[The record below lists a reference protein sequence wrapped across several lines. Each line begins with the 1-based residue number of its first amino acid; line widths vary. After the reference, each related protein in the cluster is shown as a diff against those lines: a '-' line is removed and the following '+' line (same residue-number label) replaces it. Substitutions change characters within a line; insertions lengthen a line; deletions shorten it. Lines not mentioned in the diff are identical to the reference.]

1 MVNTIKSYLLT
12 LPAREK
18 RPNTEFLMVR
28 IFPDLEWIWTRKN
41 SVFGHFS
48 HSVHGSFLIPL
59 GIIIIQL
66 IYRNNIMKFDE
77 SENKALSFNFL
88 KKSRENYFC
97 IIRKDWNFCD
107 WILQAATILDKKLK
121 IFIFIFFNQ
130 IFFFWDI
137 SHFKI
142 DSQVWNNFWPIKDL

>member
-1 MVNTIKSYLLT
+1 MKSVQI
-12 LPAREK
+12 RSFK
-18 RPNTEFLMVR
+18 
-28 IFPDLEWIWTRKN
+28 W
-41 SVFGHFS
+41 SVFSRIWSEYGQEKTPYLDTFRILYKVLS
-48 HSVHGSFLIPL
+48 L

-77 SENKALSFNFL
+77 SENKALSCNFL

-121 IFIFIFFNQ
+121 IFIFIFFNL
-130 IFFFWDI
+130 IFFSEIF
-137 SHFKI
+137 
-142 DSQVWNNFWPIKDL
+142 PILKLTVRSETIFSK

>member
-1 MVNTIKSYLLT
+1 M
-12 LPAREK
+12 REK

-28 IFPDLEWIWTRKN
+28 IFPDLEWIRTRKN
-41 SVFGHFS
+41 SVYGHFS

-77 SENKALSFNFL
+77 SENKALSCNFL

-121 IFIFIFFNQ
+121 IFIFIFFNL
-130 IFFFWDI
+130 IFFSEIF
-137 SHFKI
+137 
-142 DSQVWNNFWPIKDL
+142 PILKLILRSETIFGK